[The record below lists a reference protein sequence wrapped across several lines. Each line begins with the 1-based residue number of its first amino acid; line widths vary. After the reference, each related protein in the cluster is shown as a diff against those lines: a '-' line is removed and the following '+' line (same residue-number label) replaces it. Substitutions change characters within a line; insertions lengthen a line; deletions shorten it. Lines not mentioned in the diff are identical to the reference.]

1 MPRGPKSAGCQPCK
15 TRKIKC
21 DEKWPTCG
29 NCLRSQ
35 RTCPGPSATLIFVSH
50 RRATKV
56 PASQPS
62 EVQPLDGNMKHRP
75 RKLQSWTKLATYGK
89 GDGVEGVFF
98 PATPRANLMA
108 RSDRVASQLA
118 HFLTWGYDTVLCL
131 QMSYLLYLPQ
141 RLSQSE
147 CLLNTTSLFCYA
159 WDEYRHRRS
168 PQSLFS
174 TSLYG
179 KTIRSLQR
187 EISGSEV
194 CTVDTLAAMQMLERI
209 TISFGTKE
217 ILDNMSSHYSAL
229 NWVLANK
236 APPDPDDKFDILLA
250 REGLNII
257 ESVSASGDGSFTQS
271 PWQGYAD
278 ETHYD
283 YLTSEEIK
291 GFSEST
297 VTFSS
302 FLTQLVEWT
311 HTVRIIQAR
320 PHENRKLKARL
331 LQQIE
336 KYDHSIEKI
345 IDDSIQAALYG
356 GNMQAILDPECITGI
371 RYEFRSVAFATGL
384 AGLLSFRANILQI
397 VYDINA
403 LYETNISKDYEN
415 YRAVCMELWKFI
427 PYATSLGYLS
437 IRLTGCI
444 VQTVEAMNEDER
456 SYLLDNLERVD
467 TSKKVVGGKNC
478 MAKMGMAVAMI
489 RTGRS

>member
-1 MPRGPKSAGCQPCK
+1 MPSGPKSAGCQHCK

-29 NCLRSQ
+29 NCLRSL
-35 RTCPGPSATLIFVSH
+35 RKCPGPSASIIFVPH
-50 RRATKV
+50 RRSRI
-56 PASQPS
+56 PASQRS
-62 EVQPLDGNMKHRP
+62 EVRPPGGDKTHRP
-75 RKLQSWTKLATYGK
+75 LKLMNWTKLATYGE
-89 GDGVEGVFF
+89 GDAVEGVFL
-98 PATPRANLMA
+98 PETPRANLMA
-108 RSDRVASQLA
+108 TSDRVASQLA
-118 HFLTWGYDTVLCL
+118 HFLSWGYDTVLCL

-147 CLLNTTSLFCYA
+147 CLLNATSLFCYA
-159 WDEYRHRRS
+159 WDGYRRRCPS
-168 PQSLFS
+168 QCLFA

-179 KTIRSLQR
+179 KAIRSLQR
-187 EISGSEV
+187 EISQGEV

-209 TISFGTKE
+209 AICFGTKE
-217 ILDNMSSHYSAL
+217 ILDNISPHYSAIK
-229 NWVLANK
+229 WVLANK
-236 APPDPDDKFDILLA
+236 APANPDDKFDILLT

-271 PWQGYAD
+271 PWQGYAG

-283 YLTSEEIK
+283 YLTSKEIK
-291 GFSEST
+291 GFSESNI
-297 VTFSS
+297 TFSS
-302 FLTQLVEWT
+302 FLCKLVEWT
-311 HTVRIIQAR
+311 HTIKIIQAR
-320 PHENRKLKARL
+320 PHENKKAKARL
-331 LQQIE
+331 LERIE
-336 KYDHSIEKI
+336 ECDRNIEKI
-345 IDDSIQAALYG
+345 ISDAMQAALSS

-371 RYEFRSVAFATGL
+371 KYEFRSVAFATGL
-384 AGLLSFRANILQI
+384 AGLLSFRANLLQI

-403 LYETNISKDYEN
+403 LYEANISKDYEN

-444 VQTVEAMNEDER
+444 VQTIEAMNEDER

-467 TSKKVVGGKNC
+467 TSKKVVGGKNF

>member
-1 MPRGPKSAGCQPCK
+1 MR
-15 TRKIKC
+15 
-21 DEKWPTCG
+21 

-50 RRATKV
+50 RRAKV

-62 EVQPLDGNMKHRP
+62 EVQPPDGNMKRRP
-75 RKLQSWTKLATYGK
+75 GKLQNWTKLATYGK

-98 PATPRANLMA
+98 PANPRASLMA

-168 PQSLFS
+168 SRSLFS

-217 ILDNMSSHYSAL
+217 ILDNMSSHYSAM

-236 APPDPDDKFDILLA
+236 PPPNPDDKFDILLT

-257 ESVSASGDGSFTQS
+257 
-271 PWQGYAD
+271 GYAD

-291 GFSEST
+291 GFSEHI

-311 HTVRIIQAR
+311 HTVRMIQAR
-320 PHENRKLKARL
+320 PHENRKLKAKL

-336 KYDHSIEKI
+336 KCDHNIEKI
-345 IDDSIQAALYG
+345 IDDSIQAALYS

-384 AGLLSFRANILQI
+384 AGLLSFRANVLQI

-444 VQTVEAMNEDER
+444 VQTVEAMSEDER

-467 TSKKVVGGKNC
+467 TTKKVVGGKSS
-478 MAKMGMAVAMI
+478 MAKMGIAVAMI